1 MSTITDR
8 IGNLEIRD
16 NAVAANAERLPY
28 EVYDHEH
35 PGGAN
40 YPVLVA
46 TFSNRL
52 DAINYANFVSGE
64 PCFEEDDDDFSDL
77 GDDSMDGDFDSGMAS
92 AGFGTDEDYSC
103 YAEPEDMY

>member
-28 EVYDHEH
+28 EVYDVEH
-35 PGGAN
+35 PNRN

-46 TFSNRL
+46 TFSNRV
-52 DAINYANFVSGE
+52 DAIQYAQIVTGE
-64 PCFEEDDDDFSDL
+64 GGDDDEEPIDYQL
-77 GDDSMDGDFDSGMAS
+77 PTRPRGLIVAS
-92 AGFGTDEDYSC
+92 PLS
-103 YAEPEDMY
+103 